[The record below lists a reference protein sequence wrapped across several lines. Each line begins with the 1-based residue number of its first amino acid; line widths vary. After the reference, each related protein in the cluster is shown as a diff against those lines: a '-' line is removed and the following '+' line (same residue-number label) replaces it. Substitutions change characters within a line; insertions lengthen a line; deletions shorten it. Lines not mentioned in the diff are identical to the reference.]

1 MRSPKAFLAFLAFLA
16 LPARAAVQS
25 SQFGIRGLG
34 YPNVPY
40 SARARAM
47 AGSSG
52 LFDTESALN
61 PASMAYL
68 TEMTASFSIL
78 GDRRNVQVPGDE
90 GDVRSMRFPMFSIV
104 GPLRRQPLA
113 FGVSVSTYLA
123 KDFSAVFRD
132 TLDIRGVPTET
143 VDTLSSSGGVNDLRF
158 AGVWRVSPRFA
169 IGGGIH
175 AYTGVQRMNRSRNF
189 QDSGYV
195 AITQSAEVS
204 AAGVG
209 FDIGVVKRLST
220 RLTVAGVLRTDG
232 HLTVRRDSFAATE
245 YPVDLPVSL
254 AAGAQW
260 RPAPR
265 LMLTGQGRW
274 LGWGS
279 ADADLR
285 ANGGP
290 GARDS
295 WEVGMGG
302 EWIRHPLRP
311 AHLPLRFGLRR
322 TTLPFPATSDGDP
335 AETAATLGTGF
346 SFRDGMGTIDGSL
359 ERVWRS
365 EGSGLSEHAWLF
377 TPTASLRPNRRS
389 R

>member
-1 MRSPKAFLAFLAFLA
+1 MRSLLACLVLLAFPVAG
-16 LPARAAVQS
+16 AAQS
-25 SQFGIRGLG
+25 SQFGVRGLG

-40 SARARAM
+40 SARARSM
-47 AGSSG
+47 AGSSA
-52 LFDTESALN
+52 LFDPESALN
-61 PASMAYL
+61 PASLAYL
-68 TEMTASFSIL
+68 TEMTASFSVL
-78 GDRRNVQVPGDE
+78 GDRRNVEVPGDD
-90 GDVRSMRFPMFSIV
+90 GDVRSMRFPMLSIV
-104 GPLRRQPLA
+104 GPLRGRPLT

-132 TLDIRGVPTET
+132 TLDIRGVPTEAI
-143 VDTLSSSGGVNDLRF
+143 DTLGSTGGVNDLRF
-158 AGVWRVSPRFA
+158 AGVWRVNPRFA

-175 AYTGVQRMNRSRNF
+175 AYTGVQRMTRTRNF

-195 AITQSAEVS
+195 AVTETAEVS

-209 FDIGVVKRLST
+209 FDIGVVKRLSP
-220 RLTVAGVLRTDG
+220 RLTIAGVLRSDG
-232 HLTVRRDSFAATE
+232 KLTVRRDSFAATE

-254 AAGAQW
+254 AFGAQW
-260 RPAPR
+260 RPDPR
-265 LMLTGQGRW
+265 LVLAGQGRW
-274 LGWGS
+274 QGWGS

-295 WEVGMGG
+295 WELGMGG
-302 EWIRHPLRP
+302 EWIRHPTQPSR
-311 AHLPLRFGLRR
+311 LPLRFGVRH
-322 TTLPFPATSDGDP
+322 TTLPFPAATGGDP

-346 SFRDGMGTIDGSL
+346 SFRDGMGALDASL

-365 EGSGLSEHAWLF
+365 EGNGLAEHAWLF
-377 TPTASLRPNRRS
+377 TLTASLRPNRRA

>member
-1 MRSPKAFLAFLAFLA
+1 MRSLLACLVLLTF
-16 LPARAAVQS
+16 PVAAAAQS

-40 SARARAM
+40 SARARSM
-47 AGSSG
+47 AGSSA
-52 LFDTESALN
+52 LFDGESALN
-61 PASMAYL
+61 PASLAYP

-113 FGVSVSTYLA
+113 FGISVSTYLA
-123 KDFSAVFRD
+123 RDFTAVSRD
-132 TLDIRGVPTET
+132 SLDIRGVPTAT
-143 VDTLSSSGGVNDLRF
+143 IDTLASTGGVNDLRF
-158 AGVWRVSPRFA
+158 AAVWRVSPRLA
-169 IGGGIH
+169 IGGGLH

-189 QDSGYV
+189 QDTGYV
-195 AITQSAEVS
+195 AINERAEVS

-220 RLTVAGVLRTDG
+220 RLTIAGVLRTDG

-254 AAGAQW
+254 AFGAQW
-260 RPAPR
+260 RPAAA
-265 LMLTGQGRW
+265 LVLAGQGRW
-274 LGWGS
+274 QGWGS
-279 ADADLR
+279 ADADLT

-290 GARDS
+290 GSRDS
-295 WEVGMGG
+295 WELGMGG
-302 EWIRHPLRP
+302 EWIRHPARP
-311 AHLPLRFGLRR
+311 AHLPLRFGVRR
-322 TTLPFPATSDGDP
+322 TTLPFPAASGGDP

-346 SFRDGMGTIDGSL
+346 SFRDGMGSLDGSL

-365 EGSGLSEHAWLF
+365 EKGGLTEHAWLF
-377 TPTASLRPNRRS
+377 TLTASLRPNRRA

>member
-1 MRSPKAFLAFLAFLA
+1 MRSLLACLVLLTF
-16 LPARAAVQS
+16 PVTAAAQS
-25 SQFGIRGLG
+25 SQLGIRGLG

-40 SARARAM
+40 SARARSM
-47 AGSSG
+47 AGSSA
-52 LFDTESALN
+52 LFDAESALN
-61 PASMAYL
+61 PASLAYL

-78 GDRRNVQVPGDE
+78 GDRRNVQVAGDD
-90 GDVRSMRFPMFSIV
+90 GDVRSMRFPMFSLV
-104 GPLRRQPLA
+104 GPIRGRPVA

-132 TLDIRGVPTET
+132 TVDVRGVPTEAI
-143 VDTLSSSGGVNDLRF
+143 DTLNSTGGVNDLRF
-158 AGVWRVSPRFA
+158 AGVWRVNPRFA

-189 QDSGYV
+189 QDTGYV
-195 AITQSAEVS
+195 AINESAEVS

-209 FDIGVVKRLST
+209 FDIGVVRRLSPRFT
-220 RLTVAGVLRTDG
+220 LAGVLRTDG

-254 AAGAQW
+254 AVGAQW
-260 RPAPR
+260 RPNPR
-265 LMLTGQGRW
+265 LALAGQGRW
-274 LGWGS
+274 QGWGS
-279 ADADLR
+279 ADDDLT

-290 GARDS
+290 GARNS
-295 WEVGMGG
+295 WELGMGG
-302 EWIRHPLRP
+302 EWIRHPTRP
-311 AHLPLRFGLRR
+311 AHLPLRFGLRH
-322 TTLPFPATSDGDP
+322 TTLPFPATSGGDP

-346 SFRDGMGTIDGSL
+346 SFRDGMGTVDGAL

-365 EGSGLSEHAWLF
+365 EGSGLTEHAWLF
-377 TPTASLRPNRRS
+377 TLTASLRPNRRA

>member
-1 MRSPKAFLAFLAFLA
+1 MRPLLASLA
-16 LPARAAVQS
+16 LLVALPVTGAAQS

-40 SARARAM
+40 SARARSV
-47 AGSSG
+47 AGSNA
-52 LFDTESALN
+52 LFDPESALN
-61 PASMAYL
+61 PASLAYL

-78 GDRRNVQVPGDE
+78 GDRRNVEAGGRD
-90 GDVRSMRFPMFSIV
+90 GDVRGMRFPMFSIV
-104 GPLRRQPLA
+104 GPLRRQPVA

-132 TLDIRGVPTET
+132 TLDIRGLPTET
-143 VDTLSSSGGVNDLRF
+143 IDTLTSTGGVNDLRF
-158 AGVWRVSPRFA
+158 AGVWRVNPRFA
-169 IGGGIH
+169 VGAGIH
-175 AYTGVQRMNRSRNF
+175 AYTGVQRMTRSRYF
-189 QDSGYV
+189 QDTGYV
-195 AITQSAEVS
+195 AITESAEVS

-209 FDIGVVKRLST
+209 FDIGVVRRLTPRLS
-220 RLTVAGVLRTDG
+220 VGGVLRTDG
-232 HLTVRRDSFAATE
+232 HLTVRRDSLAGTE
-245 YPVDLPVSL
+245 YPVDLPVSV
-254 AAGAQW
+254 AFGAQW
-260 RPAPR
+260 RPTGR
-265 LMLTGQGRW
+265 LGLSGQGRW
-274 LGWGS
+274 QGWGS
-279 ADADLR
+279 ADADLK

-295 WEVGMGG
+295 WEIGVGG

-322 TTLPFPATSDGDP
+322 TTLPFPATAGGDP

-346 SFRDGMGTIDGSL
+346 SFRDGMGTLDASL

-365 EGSGLSEHAWLF
+365 EGNDLAEHAWLF
-377 TPTASLRPNRRS
+377 TVTASLRPNRRA